1 MQSYSYNDFR
11 NYLEELKNH
20 LLNKKLLQPTPIY
33 GTLMITTTLLLYVLW
48 LFFIWKIHIAFS
60 ILWFY
65 IVIVELWYISHD
77 LIHNQYFKNTK
88 INTFFSFITGNIFIW
103 LSRSWWFKKHN
114 LEHHTFTNSDIHD
127 TDIRD
132 YDEIFTKNTGKSPFF
147 EKHKTIL
154 FWIVTTLVYFNLIYL
169 SYKFLIENKKYKEL
183 FLNILHLFWLPLVL
197 FLNFG
202 IMWFLYLS
210 IIYIW
215 VWMHLAFVFMVN
227 HIGMEII
234 DGNKIKEYAWLDLQT
249 RTSRNILWWEIINQ
263 IFWWLNKQI
272 EHHLF
277 PQVSRKNILA
287 VWKEVEKFCKQ
298 KWIPYHNVTFIQGI
312 KEIYHTLKTGKT
324 L

>member
-33 GTLMITTTLLLYVLW
+33 GTLMITTTLLLYVLG
-48 LFFIWKIHIAFS
+48 LFFIGKIHIAFS

-65 IVIVELWYISHD
+65 IVIVELGYISHD

-88 INTFFSFITGNIFIW
+88 INTFFSFITGNIFIG

-183 FLNILHLFWLPLVL
+183 FLNILHLFGLPLVL

-202 IMWFLYLS
+202 IMGFLYLS
-210 IIYIW
+210 IIYIG
-215 VWMHLAFVFMVN
+215 VGMHLAFVFMVN

-249 RTSRNILWWEIINQ
+249 RTSRNILGGEIINQ
-263 IFWWLNKQI
+263 IFGGLNKQI

-287 VWKEVEKFCKQ
+287 VGKEVEKFCKQ
-298 KWIPYHNVTFIQGI
+298 KGIPYHNVTFIQGI